1 MITTCLQAFPHRRQ
15 ARLFP
20 SGRFLVQCTPRQ
32 PLLPC
37 ACEKFFCVLKVNGIG
52 VIAIVDGDP
61 PLQLTMKAK
70 SKMSMAIP
78 PLQNVGEG
86 VFDDVEV
93 DGGAP
98 HQ

>member
-1 MITTCLQAFPHRRQ
+1 MVNVTYVRDTD
-15 ARLFP
+15 
-20 SGRFLVQCTPRQ
+20 
-32 PLLPC
+32 PLNPIDD
-37 ACEKFFCVLKVNGIG
+37 E
-52 VIAIVDGDP
+52 GDISK
-61 PLQLTMKAK
+61 LMAKAK
-70 SKMSMAIP
+70 SRMSMAIP